1 VLSLTATLAAADDIL
16 ANDGFRAQTR
26 RGEGRQLDRSLRF
39 HADLSSGLLWKDG
52 ELLFCRGWR
61 SGGDGERGTALA
73 LLPAS
78 EQPSSACLDRL
89 AHEFGL
95 KDELDGDWAVRA
107 LELAREGGRPRLVL
121 EDPGG

>member
-1 VLSLTATLAAADDIL
+1 MRFQRKESVKAECRSELP
-16 ANDGFRAQTR
+16 NF
-26 RGEGRQLDRSLRF
+26 GEMRQVNTSLRF
-39 HADLSSGLLWKDG
+39 HADVDSGLLWNDG

-61 SGGDGERGTALA
+61 SGGDGERSTALV

-95 KDELDGDWAVRA
+95 RDELDGDWAVRA
-107 LELAREGGRPRLVL
+107 LEFAREGGRV
-121 EDPGG
+121 GQ